1 MPTMESHGFS
11 FFSVEAFAVPEYS
24 DVMTRSIL
32 ILGGTADARILAG
45 QLAEDSGCRI
55 LLSMAGRT
63 LSPVEQ
69 PVPMRSG
76 GFGGAAGLADFIR
89 TEGFDILVDATHPYA
104 ARISANAVEA
114 ARLANVPLVV
124 LSRPV
129 WPRQPG
135 DTWQSVHTVGQA
147 VTALGTVGRRV
158 FLALGRQELLP
169 FEAAPQHSY
178 LIRSVD
184 PVEPPLRT
192 PDARYI
198 TARGPFVTE
207 DEIGMLKEN
216 RIEVVISKNSG
227 GSASYG
233 KIEAARWLGL
243 PVIMIERPQQ
253 LNDTP
258 TNKVTVPDIATALTA
273 IRHQLSLFENRG
285 E

>member
-1 MPTMESHGFS
+1 
-11 FFSVEAFAVPEYS
+11 
-24 DVMTRSIL
+24 MTRSIL

-45 QLAEDSGCRI
+45 KLAVDSGYRI

-89 TEGFDILVDATHPYA
+89 TGNFDILVDATHPYA

-114 ARLANVPLVV
+114 ARLAKVPLVA
-124 LSRPV
+124 LSRPA
-129 WPRQPG
+129 WDRQPDDKWQRV
-135 DTWQSVHTVGQA
+135 DTVEQA
-147 VTALGTVGRRV
+147 VIALGDEGKRV

-184 PVEPPLRT
+184 PVEPPLKV

-198 TARGPFVTE
+198 TARGPFAL
-207 DEIGMLKEN
+207 DEEIRMLEEN
-216 RIEVVISKNSG
+216 RIGTVVSKNSG
-227 GSASYG
+227 GNASYG
-233 KIEAARWLGL
+233 KIEAARRLGL
-243 PVIMIERPQQ
+243 PVVMIERPPQ
-253 LNDTP
+253 LNAAILDGA
-258 TNKVTVPDIATALTA
+258 NVPDIATALTA
-273 IRHQLSLFENRG
+273 IRHQLSLFEKRG

>member
-1 MPTMESHGFS
+1 
-11 FFSVEAFAVPEYS
+11 
-24 DVMTRSIL
+24 
-32 ILGGTADARILAG
+32 
-45 QLAEDSGCRI
+45 
-55 LLSMAGRT
+55 MAGRT
-63 LSPVEQ
+63 LSPAQQ

-76 GFGGAAGLADFIR
+76 GFGGAAGLADFMR

-104 ARISANAVEA
+104 ARISANAIEA
-114 ARLANVPLVV
+114 ARFADVPLIV

-129 WPRQPG
+129 WQRQPG
-135 DTWQSVHTVGQA
+135 DTWQSVHTIGQA
-147 VTALGTVGRRV
+147 VAALGSDGRRV

-184 PVEPPLRT
+184 PVEPPLKA

-198 TARGPFVTE
+198 TARGPFLTA
-207 DEIGMLKEN
+207 DEIRMLEEN

-233 KIEAARWLGL
+233 KIEAARQLGL

-253 LNDTP
+253 LNATP
-258 TNKVTVPDIATALTA
+258 ANNVTVPDIASALTA

>member
-1 MPTMESHGFS
+1 MDSHGFS
-11 FFSVEAFAVPEYS
+11 SFSVEASAVPEYS

-45 QLAEDSGCRI
+45 RLAEDSGYQI

-104 ARISANAVEA
+104 ARISANAVDA
-114 ARLANVPLVV
+114 ARLADIPLVV

-184 PVEPPLRT
+184 PVEPPLT
-192 PDARYI
+192 APNARYI
-198 TARGPFVTE
+198 TARGPFLTE
-207 DEIGMLKEN
+207 DEIGMLEEN
-216 RIEVVISKNSG
+216 GIEVGISKNSG

-233 KIEAARWLGL
+233 KIEAARRLGL

-258 TNKVTVPDIATALTA
+258 ANNVTVPDIATALTA

>member
-1 MPTMESHGFS
+1 
-11 FFSVEAFAVPEYS
+11 
-24 DVMTRSIL
+24 MTRSIL

-45 QLAEDSGCRI
+45 QLAEDSGYRI

-76 GFGGAAGLADFIR
+76 GFGGATGLANFIR

-114 ARLANVPLVV
+114 ARLADIPLIV

-129 WPRQPG
+129 WPRLPG
-135 DTWQSVHTVGQA
+135 DTWQSVHTIGQA
-147 VTALGTVGRRV
+147 VAALGSDGRRV

-184 PVEPPLRT
+184 PVEPPLKA

-198 TARGPFVTE
+198 TVRGPFLME
-207 DEIGMLKEN
+207 DEIRMLEEN

-233 KIEAARWLGL
+233 KIEAARQLGL

-258 TNKVTVPDIATALTA
+258 ANNVTVPDIASALTA